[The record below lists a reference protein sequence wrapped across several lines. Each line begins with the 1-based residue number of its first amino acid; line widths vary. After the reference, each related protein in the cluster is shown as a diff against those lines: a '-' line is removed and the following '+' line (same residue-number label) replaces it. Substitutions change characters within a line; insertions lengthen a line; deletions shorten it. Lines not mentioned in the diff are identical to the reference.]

1 MSSRAKAARAL
12 LLMEGMEILNDIEEE
27 EREEEVAK
35 KKIKRSCWVRL
46 WLASGDLGQSA
57 SLVYKDILMVDDKFH
72 FNESFR
78 MDRETFQ
85 MILVFMFLYINPL
98 TY

>member
-12 LLMEGMEILNDIEEE
+12 LLMEGMEILDDIEEE

-35 KKIKRSCWVRL
+35 KKSKISCWVWP

-72 FNESFR
+72 FNESYR

-85 MILVFMFLYINPL
+85 MILVFMFFIYQYNSK
-98 TY
+98 

>member
-1 MSSRAKAARAL
+1 
-12 LLMEGMEILNDIEEE
+12 MEGMEILNDIEEE

-35 KKIKRSCWVRL
+35 KKIKRSCWVRP

>member
-12 LLMEGMEILNDIEEE
+12 LLMEGMEILDDIEEE

-35 KKIKRSCWVRL
+35 KKIKRSCWVRP
-46 WLASGDLGQSA
+46 WLASGDLGQSS

>member
-12 LLMEGMEILNDIEEE
+12 LLMEGMEILDDIEEE

-35 KKIKRSCWVRL
+35 KKIKRSCWVRP

>member
-35 KKIKRSCWVRL
+35 KKSKRSCWVRP
-46 WLASGDLGQSA
+46 WLTSGDLGQSA

>member
-35 KKIKRSCWVRL
+35 KKIKRSCWVRP
-46 WLASGDLGQSA
+46 WLASGDLGQSS

>member
-12 LLMEGMEILNDIEEE
+12 LLMEGMEILDDIGEE

-35 KKIKRSCWVRL
+35 KKSKRSCSVQP

-72 FNESFR
+72 FNESFQ

>member
-12 LLMEGMEILNDIEEE
+12 LLMEGMEILDDIEEE

-35 KKIKRSCWVRL
+35 KKSKRSCWVRP

-72 FNESFR
+72 FNESFQ

-85 MILVFMFLYINPL
+85 MILVFKFLHINPL

>member
-35 KKIKRSCWVRL
+35 KKIKRSCWVRP
-46 WLASGDLGQSA
+46 WLASGDLGQSS

-78 MDRETFQ
+78 IDRETFQ